1 MTTTAEQL
9 TRTWEA
15 TVTDRRSWDTDPTR
29 AFHAKLDTD
38 SIPTALR
45 GFVTR
50 YGLDGPWMACGA
62 TSTEAVTAFH
72 LELTRRLNL
81 ALDQATGERRRAQSE
96 YDALMEAIVRA
107 LPTEDTI
114 HCPDHPTAP
123 VENYTTG
130 RRCSQCLRL
139 V

>member
-9 TRTWEA
+9 TRTWSA
-15 TVTDRRSWDTDPTR
+15 TVTDRQAWDPAPTR
-29 AFHAKLDTD
+29 AFHAKLDPA
-38 SIPTALR
+38 SIPAPLR

-50 YGLDGPWMACGA
+50 YGLDGPWMACGP
-62 TSTEAVTAFH
+62 TSTEATTAFH
-72 LELTRRLNL
+72 QELTRRLNL

-96 YDALMEAIVRA
+96 YDTLMEAIVCA
-107 LPTEDTI
+107 LPTEDPN